1 MENKAKIVELSNE
14 AKNLL
19 MEFYENQKV
28 LCDGENVLE
37 YINSTKDGR

>member
-19 MEFYENQKV
+19 MEFYENQ
-28 LCDGENVLE
+28 NVLE